1 MRPATGGIFP
11 LDARWQLTRREYSP
25 VLARELVW
33 LSGILPYEQASAVC
47 QRLGDVSVPP
57 TTLWELT
64 QTEGQRLAVYVE
76 HEREHSRLERTQW
89 NHREYDPRACKAIC
103 MDGGMV
109 YVRGEG
115 WKELKAGVIGD
126 IEQTLSQGAI
136 LPDEQHHRLR
146 NLRYVGVVGD
156 GPTFSRAMWI
166 LALHHGVP
174 YAGRS
179 AVIADGASWIWR
191 VAADLFPVS
200 TQIVDWYHAKDHL
213 AQAAQAAHPDDPDAA
228 RRWLNQQ
235 AVLLYQGEIWKLML
249 AFRRAGLDETHA
261 RYFHT
266 HQRRMQYQ
274 TFRADGFLIGSGSV
288 ESGIKQYKARL
299 TGAGMRWSR
308 AGVERMVLMRSAI
321 LSGTFDNLWAAA

>member
-1 MRPATGGIFP
+1 M
-11 LDARWQLTRREYSP
+11 
-25 VLARELVW
+25 LARELVW
-33 LSGILPYEQASAVC
+33 LSGILPYEQASAVW

-166 LALHHGVP
+166 RALHHGVP